1 MITINQP
8 SLTEPS
14 MKKQM
19 NMDTSYFWYREKAS
33 LCYWKRESYTDAEKA
48 SEKTE
53 EAPEETVEAETA
65 VMADG
70 GAGTSGTSTMN
81 LPYHSMSFI
90 NDKEVKMASGHKITV
105 VVGDLAQQKVRFWTI
120 YSHDVFYEPLR
131 TIQNW

>member
-1 MITINQP
+1 
-8 SLTEPS
+8 

-19 NMDTSYFWYREKAS
+19 NMDTTNAVISDIEKKH
-33 LCYWKRESYTDAEKA
+33 CCVIERGDTDAEKA

-70 GAGTSGTSTMN
+70 GAGTTGTLSMN

-105 VVGDLAQQKVRFWTI
+105 VVGDLAQQKVRF
-120 YSHDVFYEPLR
+120 
-131 TIQNW
+131 